1 MAELIS
7 KNTGSSTT
15 SKAALGFGV
24 AGTAL
29 ALMNGGANIL
39 GGINPIAPVR
49 YAAPPV
55 APGAFYGGG
64 AAVDLNIA
72 PGGVYYHN
80 GGYVTEKEMHIYREL
95 DKSQN
100 ENAVLRS
107 EKYTTEHVSAALA
120 PVYFELKKQ
129 GDEIC
134 DLKTAYALET
144 ERRACGDER
153 LLEYVNGNYIKA
165 EKSIN
170 GRSINYHGCRPVITT
185 DCCCCCNGAPVTT
198 GGDAP

>member
-1 MAELIS
+1 MEFVS

-29 ALMNGGANIL
+29 ALLNGGANVL
-39 GGINPIAPVR
+39 GGLNPIAPAR

-55 APGAFYGGG
+55 VPAAFGGT
-64 AAVDLNIA
+64 VDINYA
-72 PGGVYYHN
+72 PGGAYYHG
-80 GGYVTEKEMHIYREL
+80 GGYVTEKEMCIYREL

-100 ENAVLRS
+100 ENAVLRA
-107 EKYTTEHVSAALA
+107 EKYTNEQINASLH
-120 PVYFELKKQ
+120 PVYAMLSDQKQ
-129 GDEIC
+129 EIC
-134 DLKTAYALET
+134 DLKADYTMES

-153 LLEYVNGNYIKA
+153 LLTYIDGNYIKA

-170 GRSINYHGCRPVITT
+170 GRSVNYHACRPVITM
-185 DCCCCCNGAPVTT
+185 DCGCCCGTPAVTNGVT
-198 GGDAP
+198 P